1 MTLRAQ
7 TLRLGIVIA
16 TVVITTIICFQLVW
30 LNKIYRL
37 EQKEFDHAI
46 ARAVRSLY
54 DDIGLKLNPSY
65 NLSELIETPNSRTF
79 FIRLDSLPATDSL
92 AGLVRDEL
100 ENEGVFT
107 NTYVG
112 LYDGRRH
119 TYTDTAFLP
128 SPTAPRAE
136 RLRLPEPPGGHAW
149 LTLYFPY
156 RDQYVLGL
164 MHVWIIA
171 SVILV
176 VVLLLLGGSLY
187 YFYRQKFLN
196 ETQRDFVNNFTHEFK
211 TPVSVITLAA
221 EVLEQPSITDKPEK
235 LRRYAG
241 IIKEQ
246 TAHLQQQIERLLQ
259 HAHADAQQ
267 LHLNRQP
274 VDLHQL
280 VTQAID
286 NLEPLA
292 AAKGAEVQCTLEA
305 RNATLLAD
313 PAYLLIV
320 ITNLLENGLKYAEH
334 PKLQV
339 STRNENGSVLLS
351 VKDNGRGIE
360 ARYLGRIFQKFYR
373 VPTGNEAPARGF
385 GLGLAFVKRIVQ
397 AHHGRISVQSIPG
410 VGSEFVVKLQT
421 ANQHAH
427 G

>member
-16 TVVITTIICFQLVW
+16 TVVIATIICFQLVW

-37 EQKEFDHAI
+37 EQKQFDHAI

-54 DDIGLKLNPSY
+54 DDIGLKINADF
-65 NLSELIETPNSRTF
+65 NLSQLIETPDSRTF
-79 FIRLDSLPATDSL
+79 FIRLDSLPTTDSL
-92 AGLVRDEL
+92 GSLVRDEL

-112 LYDGRRH
+112 LYDGRRRA
-119 TYTDTAFLP
+119 YTDTAFLP
-128 SPTAPRAE
+128 SPTAPRVTS
-136 RLRLPEPPGGHAW
+136 LRLPEPAGRHDY
-149 LTLYFPY
+149 LTLFFPF
-156 RDQYVLGL
+156 RDQYVLSL
-164 MHVWIIA
+164 MHLWIIA
-171 SVILV
+171 SVVLLI
-176 VVLLLLGGSLY
+176 VLLLLGFSLY

-211 TPVSVITLAA
+211 TPLSVITLAA
-221 EVLEQPSITDKPEK
+221 EVLEGPNIADKPDK
-235 LRRYAG
+235 LLRYATV
-241 IIKEQ
+241 IKEQ
-246 TAHLQQQIERLLQ
+246 TVHLQHQIERLLQ
-259 HAHADAQQ
+259 HAHAESQL
-267 LHLNRQP
+267 LHLNKRP
-274 VDLHQL
+274 VNLHEL

-292 AAKGAEVQCTLEA
+292 AAKNAEVQCALDARHFMLEG
-305 RNATLLAD
+305 D

-320 ITNLLENGLKYAEH
+320 ITNLLENGLKYADQ
-334 PKLQV
+334 PKLRV

-360 ARYLGRIFQKFYR
+360 KRYLDRIFHKFYR
-373 VPTGNEAPARGF
+373 VPTGDEAPARGF

-397 AHHGRISVQSIPG
+397 AHHGRIIVQSIPG

-421 ANQHAH
+421 ANNSHH